1 MLRLAKASIPF
12 VKLYTQSRALASA
25 CGASMKYLN
34 VAEKNDAAKTIAGL
48 LSRGSSQRR
57 EGYSPY
63 NKIYEFNYN
72 LQGQNIQ
79 MVMTSVSGHLL
90 NYEFLPSFRGWQS
103 CNPEDLFDAPVR
115 KNCPEQ
121 YEKIKKTLEREVRG
135 CSALII
141 WTDCDREGENIGF
154 EIIEVCRAVKP
165 QLRVLRAKFSEITA
179 PSIKRAIENLVQ
191 PDARQNEAVNVRS
204 ELDLR
209 IGAAFTRFQTLRLQK
224 TFPQD
229 ISNNLVSYGS
239 CQIPTLGFVA
249 QRYKEIENFI
259 PQTFWKIK
267 LTHTINELTVEFHW
281 SRNRLFDKQ
290 CCEAYLMLCQ
300 NNPIA
305 KVVNVTQK
313 PKNKWRPNP
322 MDTVELEKLGSRKL
336 KMNAKQVMTIAEK
349 LYTQGIISYPRTET
363 NIFTSDMK
371 LAPLVQAQVGSDQWG
386 SFAEKVL
393 QWGINPRN
401 GKKSDQAHPPIHP
414 TKLPTN
420 LSGDE
425 WRVYELIARHFLA
438 CISRDATGSETIVNV
453 IVGEEEEFTASGLCI
468 HERNYLEVY
477 PYDRWNAKEI
487 HAYQVGH
494 TFEPTELGLHEGS
507 TTAPNML
514 TEADLIALMEKHGIG
529 TDATHAEHINTIKE
543 RGYIGERDRGF
554 LVPGTL
560 GMGLVEGYEMM
571 ELRLAHPELRAGLE
585 ADLKLVC
592 EGRKNPAEVLSEQIA
607 KYKEVYR
614 IMSQKARALD
624 RALGQRL
631 NQTPRDPPPDD
642 DVSGGGGGGAVAA
655 GAAAQPM
662 KEVCKCPKCGNKM
675 CLRSK
680 RDSSG
685 YYLGCIAFPEC
696 RNNVWFDDA
705 IREINAID
713 DTCARCGSKKIVVK
727 FRSVRFYALLQST
740 DMDEYRF
747 CIVCDD
753 KFRNL
758 FNINESSVRVLSA
771 ASARMPSNVGSAVP
785 AGPTILPAGSWGSG
799 SLTER
804 RTTQTSNTTT
814 TSSGTGRSNTNT
826 SGSSSWGTGG
836 QSGTNA
842 SNWGGSQSSKRGGG
856 SSSTWGKPIN
866 NRNDGTGHMSNGFTD
881 SNPSRQNSWK
891 RTPNTTRVGGDGGD
905 EVDIMCRCGTPAS
918 RFTVKKDGPNKGR
931 PFFSCPNQASSCG
944 FFKWGDE
951 NMPPAMSANASM
963 AGGGGAGAGS
973 ISWGSGGVNTSGS
986 SWGHSSNDN
995 ANKTTKTVRKCGICR
1010 QEGHTK
1016 NKCPQRGDST
1026 DY

>member
-1 MLRLAKASIPF
+1 MLRLARNSFPF
-12 VKLYTQSRALASA
+12 VRFCSQTRTTVNECSA
-25 CGASMKYLN
+25 AMKYLN
-34 VAEKNDAAKTIAGL
+34 VAEKNDAAKTISGL

-63 NKIYEFNYN
+63 NKIYEFSYN

-79 MVMTSVSGHLL
+79 MIMTSVSGHLL
-90 NYEFLPSFRGWQS
+90 NYEFLPTFRGWQS

-115 KNCPEQ
+115 KSCPEQ

-154 EIIEVCRAVKP
+154 EIIEVCRAIKS
-165 QLRVLRAKFSEITA
+165 QLRVFRAKFSEITA

-191 PDARQNEAVNVRS
+191 PDARQSDAVNVRS

-209 IGAAFTRFQTLRLQK
+209 IGAAFTRYQTLRLQK
-224 TFPQD
+224 IFPQD

-259 PQTFWKIK
+259 PQTFWKLK
-267 LTHTINELTVEFHW
+267 LTHTIDDLTVEFHW

-290 CCEAYLMLCQ
+290 CCEAYLQLCLS
-300 NNPIA
+300 NPVV

-313 PKNKWRPNP
+313 PKNKWRPTP

-336 KMNAKQVMTIAEK
+336 KLNAKQVMTIAEK

-363 NIFTSDMK
+363 NMFTGDMK

-386 SFAEKVL
+386 AFAEKVL
-393 QWGINPRN
+393 QWGVNPRN

-438 CISRDATGSETIVNV
+438 CVSRDATGSETIVNV

-487 HAYQVGH
+487 HAYRIGH

-592 EGRKNPAEVLSEQIA
+592 EGRKNPSDVLAEQIA

-624 RALGQRL
+624 QALGQRL
-631 NQTPRDPPPDD
+631 NQAPRDPPPDH
-642 DVSGGGGGGAVAA
+642 GGGGGVVSAA
-655 GAAAQPM
+655 PGSAIAPM

-675 CLRSK
+675 CLRLK
-680 RDSSG
+680 RDGSG
-685 YYLGCIAFPEC
+685 YYLGCVAFPEC
-696 RNNVWFDDA
+696 KNNIWFDDT
-705 IREINAID
+705 IREATVPND
-713 DTCARCGSKKIVVK
+713 RDTCTRCGSTMMSVK
-727 FRSVRFYALLQST
+727 FRSNRFYALLQST
-740 DMDEYRF
+740 DMDAYRF

-758 FNINESSVRVLSA
+758 FNINESCVR
-771 ASARMPSNVGSAVP
+771 AVP
-785 AGPTILPAGSWGSG
+785 VRAGSTGTSVPAARPATATVPIIPPNTGSWGSG
-799 SLTER
+799 TNQQER
-804 RTTQTSNTTT
+804 RTSQTVNATNS
-814 TSSGTGRSNTNT
+814 TSGLGRSNTT
-826 SGSSSWGTGG
+826 SSWGTSG
-836 QSGTNA
+836 QSSSNTT
-842 SNWGGSQSSKRGGG
+842 SNWGGSQPSSSNRGPASSGWGKSTANTWNDTSNKRGSIGG
-856 SSSTWGKPIN
+856 AN
-866 NRNDGTGHMSNGFTD
+866 TD
-881 SNPSRQNSWK
+881 P
-891 RTPNTTRVGGDGGD
+891 TEADV
-905 EVDIMCRCGTPAS
+905 MCRCGVPAS

-931 PFFSCPNQASSCG
+931 PFFSCPNQGSSCG

-951 NMPPAMSANASM
+951 NMPPPNS
-963 AGGGGAGAGS
+963 GGGGAS
-973 ISWGSGGVNTSGS
+973 SSWGSGSGSSGNGGS
-986 SWGHSSNDN
+986 SWGRSSGTVNL
-995 ANKTTKTVRKCGICR
+995 NKDSKTVRKCGICK
-1010 QEGHTK
+1010 QAGHTR
-1016 NKCPQRGDST
+1016 NKCPQRDGAS

>member
-1 MLRLAKASIPF
+1 MLRLAKASISLI
-12 VKLYTQSRALASA
+12 KLCSPSRALATE
-25 CGASMKYLN
+25 CRTKMKYLN

-63 NKIYEFNYN
+63 NKIYEFSYN
-72 LQGQNIQ
+72 LHGQNIQ
-79 MVMTSVSGHLL
+79 MIMTSVSGHLL
-90 NYEFLPSFRGWQS
+90 THEFLPSFRGWQS

-115 KNCPEQ
+115 KRCPEQ
-121 YEKIKKTLEREVRG
+121 FEKIKKTLEREVRG

-179 PSIKRAIENLVQ
+179 PSIKRAVENLIQ
-191 PDARQNEAVNVRS
+191 PDARQNDAVNVRS

-209 IGAAFTRFQTLRLQK
+209 IGAAFTRYQTLRLQK
-224 TFPQD
+224 AFPQD

-259 PQTFWKIK
+259 PQPFWKIK

-300 NNPIA
+300 NNPVA

-313 PKNKWRPNP
+313 PKNKWRPTP

-363 NIFTSDMK
+363 NMFTGDMK
-371 LAPLVQAQVGSDQWG
+371 LAPLVQAQVSSDKWG
-386 SFAEKVL
+386 AFAGKVL
-393 QWGINPRN
+393 QWGVNPRN

-438 CISRDATGSETIVNV
+438 CVSRDATGSETIVNV

-477 PYDRWNAKEI
+477 PYDHWNAKEI
-487 HAYQVGH
+487 HSYQVGH
-494 TFEPTELGLHEGS
+494 MFEATELGLHEGS

-585 ADLKLVC
+585 VDLKLVC
-592 EGRKNPAEVLSEQIA
+592 EGRKNANDVLTEQIS

-631 NQTPRDPPPDD
+631 NQTPRDPPPD
-642 DVSGGGGGGAVAA
+642 GGGVSVT
-655 GAAAQPM
+655 AAAPM
-662 KEVCKCPKCGNKM
+662 REVCKCPKCGSKM

-696 RNNVWFDDA
+696 RNNVWFDDT
-705 IREINAID
+705 IREINVLD
-713 DTCARCGSKKIVVK
+713 DTCPRCGSKKISVK
-727 FRSVRFYALLQST
+727 FRSARFYALLQSA
-740 DMDEYRF
+740 DMEEYRF

-758 FNINESSVRVLSA
+758 FNINESSVRVVE
-771 ASARMPSNVGSAVP
+771 RVNTTSNVAPVP
-785 AGPTILPAGSWGSG
+785 VAAPSIPAGSWGSG
-799 SLTER
+799 NLSER
-804 RTTQTSNTTT
+804 RPSQTSNSS
-814 TSSGTGRSNTNT
+814 SSGMGRSNTSTAGGN
-826 SGSSSWGTGG
+826 SWGTGH
-836 QSGTNA
+836 STSTSN
-842 SNWGGSQSSKRGGG
+842 NWGGSQSSNRGG
-856 SSSTWGKPIN
+856 STSTWGKPAN
-866 NRNDGTGHMSNGFTD
+866 NRNDGPVHRGSGF
-881 SNPSRQNSWK
+881 
-891 RTPNTTRVGGDGGD
+891 GDGGTRENAWKNTSNTSWNGAD
-905 EVDIMCRCGTPAS
+905 DNADVMCRCGTPAS

-951 NMPPAMSANASM
+951 NMPPASTNGSSA
-963 AGGGGAGAGS
+963 GGS

-986 SWGHSSNDN
+986 SWGRSSNDTT
-995 ANKTTKTVRKCGICR
+995 NKTSKTARKCGICR

-1026 DY
+1026 DF

>member
-1 MLRLAKASIPF
+1 
-12 VKLYTQSRALASA
+12 
-25 CGASMKYLN
+25 MKYLN

-48 LSRGSSQRR
+48 LSRGTAQRR
-57 EGYSPY
+57 EGFSPY

-72 LQGQNIQ
+72 LHGQSVQ
-79 MVMTSVSGHLL
+79 MIMTSVSGHLL
-90 NYEFLPSFRGWQS
+90 NLEFLPSFRGWQS
-103 CNPEDLFDAPVR
+103 CSPEDLFDAPVR
-115 KNCPEQ
+115 KFCPEN
-121 YEKIKKTLEREVRG
+121 YEKIKKTLERETRG
-135 CSALII
+135 CAALII

-154 EIIEVCRAVKP
+154 EIIEVCRAIKP
-165 QLRVLRAKFSEITA
+165 QIRVLRAKFSEITA
-179 PSIKRAIENLVQ
+179 PSIKRAVENLIQ
-191 PDARQNEAVNVRS
+191 PDQRQSDAVNVRS

-209 IGAAFTRFQTLRLQK
+209 IGAAFTRYQTLRLQK
-224 TFPQD
+224 IFPQD

-259 PQTFWKIK
+259 PQQFWKIK
-267 LTHTINELTVEFHW
+267 LTHTIEDLTVEFHW

-300 NNPIA
+300 ANPLA

-313 PKNKWRPNP
+313 PKNKWRPTP

-336 KMNAKQVMTIAEK
+336 KLSAKQVMTIAEK

-363 NIFTSDMK
+363 NMFTGDMK
-371 LAPLVQAQVGSDQWG
+371 LEPLVQAQVSSDRWG
-386 SFAEKVL
+386 PFAEKVL
-393 QWGINPRN
+393 QWGVNPRN

-438 CISRDATGSETIVNV
+438 CVSRDATGSETIVNV
-453 IVGEEEEFTASGLCI
+453 IVGDEEEFSASGLCI

-477 PYDRWNAKEI
+477 PYDRWSAKEI
-487 HAYQVGH
+487 HPYRVGH

-585 ADLKLVC
+585 VDLKLIC
-592 EGRKNPAEVLSEQIA
+592 EGRKNPADVLAEQIA

-624 RALGQRL
+624 RALGERF

-642 DVSGGGGGGAVAA
+642 GGGGGVSVG
-655 GAAAQPM
+655 GTPM
-662 KEVCKCPKCGNKM
+662 KEVCKCPKCGEKM
-675 CLRSK
+675 CLRQK
-680 RDSSG
+680 RDSTG
-685 YYLGCIAFPEC
+685 FYLGCVSFPEC
-696 RNNVWFDDA
+696 KNNVWFDDA
-705 IREINAID
+705 IREINVSD
-713 DTCARCGSKKIVVK
+713 DTCPRCGSKKLTVK
-727 FRSVRFYALLQST
+727 FRNMRYYGLLQSV
-740 DMDEYRF
+740 DMTEYRM

-753 KFRNL
+753 KFREL
-758 FNINESSVRVLSA
+758 FNINESSVRRIA
-771 ASARMPSNVGSAVP
+771 GTPSTNLPWGGTNNNQTVGRTT
-785 AGPTILPAGSWGSG
+785 AGTTSGTTGSG
-799 SLTER
+799 I
-804 RTTQTSNTTT
+804 
-814 TSSGTGRSNTNT
+814 GRSN
-826 SGSSSWGTGG
+826 SVSGGSSWTAPPSAG
-836 QSGTNA
+836 SSN
-842 SNWGGSQSSKRGGG
+842 NWGGSQPPSNQRGGT
-856 SSSTWGKPIN
+856 SSGWGKPPSTNGGYGDASGKPSSWNSGSN
-866 NRNDGTGHMSNGFTD
+866 NSRNSLGTAGS
-881 SNPSRQNSWK
+881 
-891 RTPNTTRVGGDGGD
+891 
-905 EVDIMCRCGTPAS
+905 EEDIMCRCGTPAV

-931 PFFSCPNQASSCG
+931 PFYSCPNQASKCG

-951 NMPPAMSANASM
+951 NMPPA
-963 AGGGGAGAGS
+963 AGGGGGGMNGS
-973 ISWGSGGVNTSGS
+973 ISWGSGGQSGGS
-986 SWGHSSNDN
+986 SWGRTSNDAAAGSGAN
-995 ANKTTKTVRKCGICR
+995 AGKKRKCGICR

-1016 NKCPQRGDST
+1016 NKCPQRDEAP

>member
-1 MLRLAKASIPF
+1 MLRLAKASISL
-12 VKLYTQSRALASA
+12 VKLSNQSRALASE
-25 CGASMKYLN
+25 CGPKMKYLN

-63 NKIYEFNYN
+63 NKIYEFSYN
-72 LQGQNIQ
+72 LQGQTFQ
-79 MVMTSVSGHLL
+79 MIMTSVSGHLL
-90 NYEFLPSFRGWQS
+90 NHEFLPSFRGWRGCS
-103 CNPEDLFDAPVR
+103 PEDLFDAPVR
-115 KNCPEQ
+115 KTCPEQ
-121 YEKIKKTLEREVRG
+121 SEKIKKTLEREVRG
-135 CSALII
+135 CSTLII

-154 EIIEVCRAVKP
+154 EIIEVCRAIKP

-191 PDARQNEAVNVRS
+191 PDARQNDAVNVRS

-209 IGAAFTRFQTLRLQK
+209 IGAAFTRYQTLRLQQV
-224 TFPQD
+224 FPQD

-259 PQTFWKIK
+259 PQPFWKIK

-300 NNPIA
+300 QNPVA

-313 PKNKWRPNP
+313 PKNKWRPTP
-322 MDTVELEKLGSRKL
+322 MDTIELEKLGSRKL
-336 KMNAKQVMTIAEK
+336 RMNAKQVMTIAEK

-363 NIFTSDMK
+363 NMFTGDMK
-371 LAPLVQAQVGSDQWG
+371 LAPLVQAQVSSDQWG
-386 SFAEKVL
+386 AFAEKVL
-393 QWGINPRN
+393 QWGVNPRN

-438 CISRDATGSETIVNV
+438 CVSRDATGSETIVNV

-487 HAYQVGH
+487 HSYQVGH
-494 TFEPTELGLHEGS
+494 TFEPTELNLHEGS

-585 ADLKLVC
+585 VDLKLVC
-592 EGRKNPAEVLSEQIA
+592 EGRKNPNEVLAEQIA
-607 KYKEVYR
+607 KYKEVYQ

-631 NQTPRDPPPDD
+631 NQTPQDPPPD
-642 DVSGGGGGGAVAA
+642 GGGANDASG
-655 GAAAQPM
+655 GAAPM
-662 KEVCKCPKCGNKM
+662 KEVCKCPKCGSKM
-675 CLRSK
+675 CLRAK
-680 RDSSG
+680 RDASG

-696 RNNVWFDDA
+696 RNNVWFDDT
-705 IREINAID
+705 IRDINVLD
-713 DTCARCGSKKIVVK
+713 DMCARCGSKKVVVK

-740 DMDEYRF
+740 DMEEYRF

-758 FNINESSVRVLSA
+758 FNINESSVRVIA
-771 ASARMPSNVGSAVP
+771 DGRTTSNVGAAPVAQSVTSIP
-785 AGPTILPAGSWGSG
+785 ANSWGSG
-799 SLTER
+799 NLSER
-804 RTTQTSNTTT
+804 RPPQTSNTT
-814 TSSGTGRSNTNT
+814 SSGIGRSNTSTAGSNT
-826 SGSSSWGTGG
+826 WGTG
-836 QSGTNA
+836 QSGNT
-842 SNWGGSQSSKRGGG
+842 SNNWRGSQSSNRGG
-856 SSSTWGKPIN
+856 SSSTWGKPAN
-866 NRNDGTGHMSNGFTD
+866 SRNDGSVPRSNGF
-881 SNPSRQNSWK
+881 
-891 RTPNTTRVGGDGGD
+891 GDGGPRQNGWKNTSNSSRIGADD
-905 EVDIMCRCGTPAS
+905 ETDVMCRCGTPAS

-951 NMPPAMSANASM
+951 NMPPGSSNGA
-963 AGGGGAGAGS
+963 AGGS
-973 ISWGSGGVNTSGS
+973 ISWGSGGVNTTGS
-986 SWGHSSNDN
+986 SWGRSSNDSS
-995 ANKTTKTVRKCGICR
+995 NKTSKTVRKCGICR